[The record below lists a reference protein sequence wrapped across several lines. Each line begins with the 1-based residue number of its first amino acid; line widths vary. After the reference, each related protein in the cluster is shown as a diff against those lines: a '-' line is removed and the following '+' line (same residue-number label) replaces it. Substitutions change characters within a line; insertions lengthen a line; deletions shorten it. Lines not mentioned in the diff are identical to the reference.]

1 MTLSLARTTDFK
13 TGQGVPT
20 GIELE
25 RYYDPATDQE
35 TMTINMGPSHP
46 STHGVLRLVLELD
59 GETVVRCTPHIGYLH
74 TGIEKTMEN
83 LSYYKALVLTDRE
96 DYLSNL
102 CNNLAYSLAVE
113 KLVNVNIPPKGQY
126 LRVLLN
132 ELERIASHVLW
143 LGTHALDIGAMSIF
157 FYTWQ
162 DRDLILELKE
172 HLSGVR
178 TKTSWICPGGL
189 RGDVPPG
196 WMERCWEFI
205 EYFPKRVELYET
217 LLTNNPIWVERTRGI
232 GALTA
237 DEAIAFGM
245 AGPSLRASG
254 VNQDLRKTNPYSSYE
269 QFDFDVAVGTYG
281 DVYDRYR
288 VRMEEMRQS
297 HRLCIQAWKRVKEIG
312 ASAPVRTSDRKI
324 SPPPREE
331 LDTSMEALIH
341 HFKLFTEGY
350 HPPVGEAIGAVEGPR
365 GEKAY
370 YVVSDGSNKPYRVR
384 IKGPSFYNLQALPK
398 MVEGRMVADVVAM
411 IGSIDIVL
419 GDIDR

>member
-1 MTLSLARTTDFK
+1 MSASLSLEK
-13 TGQGVPT
+13 VPQA
-20 GIELE
+20 GIEIE
-25 RYYDPATDQE
+25 RYLDPETAQE

-113 KLVNVNIPPKGQY
+113 KLLEVAIPPKADY
-126 LRVLLN
+126 MRVLLN
-132 ELERIASHVLW
+132 ELERIASHCLW
-143 LGTHALDIGAMSIF
+143 LGTHALDIGAMSMF

-162 DRDLILELKE
+162 DRDRVLELKE

-189 RGDVPPG
+189 RGDAPQG
-196 WMERCWEFI
+196 WLERVRAFMD
-205 EYFPKRVELYET
+205 YFPARIELYEG
-217 LLTNNPIWVERTRGI
+217 LLTNNPIWVERTRSI
-232 GALTA
+232 GMLSA

-254 VNQDLRKTNPYSSYE
+254 VAFDLRKTNPYSRYE
-269 QFDFDVAVGTYG
+269 EFDFDICVGQYG

-288 VRMEEMRQS
+288 VRMAEFWESLKLCEQAYAKVLEMGE
-297 HRLCIQAWKRVKEIG
+297 K
-312 ASAPVRTSDRKI
+312 APVRTADRKI
-324 SPPPREE
+324 APPPRAE

-370 YVVSDGSNKPYRVR
+370 YIVSDGSNKPYRVK

-398 MVEGRMVADVVAM
+398 MCEGRMVADVVAI

>member
-1 MTLSLARTTDFK
+1 MQNSDLMTERSTTF
-13 TGQGVPT
+13 PA
-20 GIELE
+20 GIEVE
-25 RYYDPATDQE
+25 RQHDPDSGAD

-59 GETVVRCTPHIGYLH
+59 GENVVRCTPHIGYLH

-113 KLVNVNIPPKGQY
+113 QLVDVVIPEKSQV

-132 ELERIASHVLW
+132 ELERIASHMLW
-143 LGTHALDIGAMSIF
+143 LGTHALDIGAMSVF

-162 DRDLILELKE
+162 DRDLILEIKE
-172 HLSGVR
+172 HMSGVR

-189 RGDVPPG
+189 RGDMPSG
-196 WMERCWEFI
+196 WYERVESFLNQ
-205 EYFPKRVELYET
+205 FPKRMEMYEG
-217 LLTNNPIWVERTRGI
+217 LLSNNPIWLERTRGV
-232 GALTA
+232 GVLTPQDALDAGLT
-237 DEAIAFGM
+237 
-245 AGPSLRASG
+245 GPSLRASG
-254 VNQDLRKTNPYSSYE
+254 VAWDLRKSNPYSGYE
-269 QFDFDVAVGTYG
+269 QYEFDIAVGQYG
-281 DVYDRYR
+281 DVLDRYR
-288 VRMEEMRQS
+288 VRMEELRQS
-297 HRLCIQAWKRVKEIG
+297 YEICRQAMKRALAMPG
-312 ASAPVRTSDRKI
+312 APVRTNDRKI
-324 SPPPREE
+324 APPPKAE

-350 HPPVGEAIGAVEGPR
+350 HPPVGEALGAVEGPR

-370 YVVSDGSNKPYRVR
+370 FVISDGSNRPYRVR

-398 MVEGRMVADVVAM
+398 MCEGRLVADVVAM

>member
-1 MTLSLARTTDFK
+1 MSASLSLEK
-13 TGQGVPT
+13 VPQA
-20 GIELE
+20 GIEIE
-25 RYYDPATDQE
+25 RYLDPETAQE

-113 KLVNVNIPPKGQY
+113 KLLQVAIPPKADY
-126 LRVLLN
+126 MRVLLN
-132 ELERIASHVLW
+132 ELERIASHCLW
-143 LGTHALDIGAMSIF
+143 LGTHALDIGAMSMF

-162 DRDLILELKE
+162 DRDRVLELKE

-189 RGDVPPG
+189 RGDAPQG
-196 WMERCWEFI
+196 WLERVRAFLD
-205 EYFPKRVELYET
+205 YFPARIELYEG
-217 LLTNNPIWVERTRGI
+217 LLTNNPIWIERTRGI
-232 GALTA
+232 GILSAN
-237 DEAIAFGM
+237 EAIAFGM

-254 VNQDLRKTNPYSSYE
+254 VAFDLRKSNPYSRYE
-269 QFDFDVAVGTYG
+269 EFDFDICVGQYG

-288 VRMEEMRQS
+288 VRMAEFWESLKLCNQSYTKIVEMGE
-297 HRLCIQAWKRVKEIG
+297 K
-312 ASAPVRTSDRKI
+312 APVRTADRKI
-324 SPPPREE
+324 APPPRAE

-370 YVVSDGSNKPYRVR
+370 YIVSDGSNKPYRVK

-398 MVEGRMVADVVAM
+398 MCEGRMVADVVAI

>member
-1 MTLSLARTTDFK
+1 MQNSDLMSERSTTF
-13 TGQGVPT
+13 PA
-20 GIELE
+20 GIEVE
-25 RYYDPATDQE
+25 RQHDPDTGAD

-59 GETVVRCTPHIGYLH
+59 GENVVRCTPHIGYLH

-113 KLVNVNIPPKGQY
+113 QLVDVVIPEKSQV

-132 ELERIASHVLW
+132 ELERIASHMLW
-143 LGTHALDIGAMSIF
+143 LGTHALDIGAMSVF

-162 DRDLILELKE
+162 DRDLILEIKE
-172 HLSGVR
+172 HMSGVR

-189 RGDVPPG
+189 RGDMPSG
-196 WMERCWEFI
+196 WYERVESFLNQ
-205 EYFPKRVELYET
+205 FPKRMEMYEG
-217 LLTNNPIWVERTRGI
+217 LLSNNPIWLERTRGV
-232 GALTA
+232 GVLTPQDALDAGLT
-237 DEAIAFGM
+237 
-245 AGPSLRASG
+245 GPSLRASG
-254 VNQDLRKTNPYSSYE
+254 VAWDLRKSNPYSGYE
-269 QFDFDVAVGTYG
+269 QYEFDIAVGQYG
-281 DVYDRYR
+281 DVLDRYR
-288 VRMEEMRQS
+288 VRMEELRQS
-297 HRLCIQAWKRVKEIG
+297 YEICRQAMKRALAMPG
-312 ASAPVRTSDRKI
+312 APVRTNDRKI
-324 SPPPREE
+324 APPPKAE

-350 HPPVGEAIGAVEGPR
+350 HPPVGEALGAVEGPR

-370 YVVSDGSNKPYRVR
+370 YVISDGSNRPYRVR

-398 MVEGRMVADVVAM
+398 MCEGRLVADVVAM

>member
-1 MTLSLARTTDFK
+1 MSAELEISKDRVMP
-13 TGQGVPT
+13 G
-20 GIELE
+20 GIEIE
-25 RYYDPATDQE
+25 RYLDPETDAE

-113 KLVNVNIPPKGQY
+113 KLLDVEIPIKGQY
-126 LRVLLN
+126 MRVLLN
-132 ELERIASHVLW
+132 ELERIASHMLW
-143 LGTHALDIGAMSIF
+143 LGTHCLDIGAMSVF

-162 DRDLILELKE
+162 DRDLILEIKE

-189 RGDVPPG
+189 RKDAPTG
-196 WMERCWEFI
+196 WMTRVKAFLD
-205 EYFPKRVELYET
+205 YFPERIRLYEG
-217 LLTNNPIWVERTRGI
+217 LLSNNPIWIERTRGI
-232 GALTA
+232 GIVSAQ
-237 DEAIAFGM
+237 DAIAYGM

-254 VNQDLRKTNPYSSYE
+254 VNLDLRKDNPYSSYDH
-269 QFDFDVAVGTYG
+269 FDFDVAVGTYG
-281 DVYDRYR
+281 DVFDRYR
-288 VRMEEMRQS
+288 VRMEELRQS
-297 HRLCIQAWKRVKEIG
+297 LSLCNQAWGKIRDLGE
-312 ASAPVRTSDRKI
+312 SAPVRTSDRKI
-324 SPPPREE
+324 APPPREE

-370 YVVSDGSNKPYRVR
+370 YVVSDGSNKPYRVK
-384 IKGPSFYNLQALPK
+384 IKGPSFYNLQALPR
-398 MVEGRMVADVVAM
+398 MCEGRMVADVVAI

>member
-1 MTLSLARTTDFK
+1 MQNSDLMSERSTTF
-13 TGQGVPT
+13 PA
-20 GIELE
+20 GIEVE
-25 RYYDPATDQE
+25 RQHDPDTGAD

-59 GETVVRCTPHIGYLH
+59 GENVVRCTPHIGYLH

-113 KLVNVNIPPKGQY
+113 QLVDVVIPEKSQV

-132 ELERIASHVLW
+132 ELERIASHMLW
-143 LGTHALDIGAMSIF
+143 LGTHALDIGAMSVF

-162 DRDLILELKE
+162 DRDLILEIKE
-172 HLSGVR
+172 HMSGVR

-189 RGDVPPG
+189 RGDMPSG
-196 WMERCWEFI
+196 WYERVESFLNQ
-205 EYFPKRVELYET
+205 FPKRMEMYEG
-217 LLTNNPIWVERTRGI
+217 LLSNNPIWLERTRGV
-232 GALTA
+232 GVLTPQDALDAGLT
-237 DEAIAFGM
+237 
-245 AGPSLRASG
+245 GPSLRASG
-254 VNQDLRKTNPYSSYE
+254 VAWDLRKSNPYSGYE
-269 QFDFDVAVGTYG
+269 QYEFDIAVGQYG
-281 DVYDRYR
+281 DVLDRYR
-288 VRMEEMRQS
+288 VRMEELRQS
-297 HRLCIQAWKRVKEIG
+297 YEICRQAMKR
-312 ASAPVRTSDRKI
+312 ALAMPDAPVRTNDRKI
-324 SPPPREE
+324 APPPKAE

-350 HPPVGEAIGAVEGPR
+350 HPPVGEALGAVEGPR

-370 YVVSDGSNKPYRVR
+370 YVISDGSNRPYRVR
-384 IKGPSFYNLQALPK
+384 IKGPSFYNLQALPN
-398 MVEGRMVADVVAM
+398 MCEGRLVADVVAM

>member
-25 RYYDPATDQE
+25 RYYDPETDQE

-113 KLVNVNIPPKGQY
+113 KLMNVSIPPKGQY

-143 LGTHALDIGAMSIF
+143 LGTHALDIGAMSVF

-189 RGDVPPG
+189 RGDVPAG
-196 WMERCWEFI
+196 WMERCHEFFD
-205 EYFPKRVELYET
+205 YFPARIELYET
-217 LLTNNPIWVERTRGI
+217 LLTNNPIWIERTRSI

-237 DEAIAFGM
+237 EEAIAMGM
-245 AGPSLRASG
+245 GGPSLRASG

-288 VRMEEMRQS
+288 VRMEELRQS
-297 HRLCIQAWKRVKEIG
+297 LRLCIQAWQKVKEMG
-312 ASAPVRTSDRKI
+312 PNAPVRTSDRKI
-324 SPPPREE
+324 APPPREE

-370 YVVSDGSNKPYRVR
+370 YVVSDGSNKPYRVK

>member
-1 MTLSLARTTDFK
+1 MSVSLEK
-13 TGQGVPT
+13 VPQA
-20 GIELE
+20 GIEIE
-25 RYYDPATDQE
+25 RYLDPETAQE

-113 KLVNVNIPPKGQY
+113 KLLEVTIPPKADY
-126 LRVLLN
+126 MRVLLN
-132 ELERIASHVLW
+132 ELERIASHCLW
-143 LGTHALDIGAMSIF
+143 LGTHALDIGAMSMF

-162 DRDLILELKE
+162 DRDRVLELKE

-189 RGDVPPG
+189 RGDAPQG
-196 WMERCWEFI
+196 WLERVRAFLD
-205 EYFPKRVELYET
+205 YFPARIELYEG
-217 LLTNNPIWVERTRGI
+217 LLTNNPIWIERTRGI
-232 GALTA
+232 GMLTVA
-237 DEAIAFGM
+237 EAISFGM

-254 VNQDLRKTNPYSSYE
+254 VAFDLRKSNPYSRYE
-269 QFDFDVAVGTYG
+269 EFDFDICVGQYG

-288 VRMEEMRQS
+288 VRMAEFWESLKLCEQSYAKVVEMGE
-297 HRLCIQAWKRVKEIG
+297 K
-312 ASAPVRTSDRKI
+312 APVRTADRKI
-324 SPPPREE
+324 SPPPRAE

-370 YVVSDGSNKPYRVR
+370 YIVSDGSNKPYRVK

-398 MVEGRMVADVVAM
+398 MCEGRMVADVVAI

>member
-1 MTLSLARTTDFK
+1 MTQSMERSTPA
-13 TGQGVPT
+13 
-20 GIELE
+20 GIEVE
-25 RYYDPATDQE
+25 RYYDPDTDAE

-113 KLVNVNIPPKGQY
+113 KLLGVDVPPKADY

-132 ELERIASHVLW
+132 ELERIASHMLW
-143 LGTHALDIGAMSIF
+143 LGTHALDIGAMSVF

-162 DRDLILELKE
+162 DRDRVLEIKE

-189 RGDVPPG
+189 RGDVPTG
-196 WMERCWEFI
+196 WYERVGMFLDE
-205 EYFPKRVELYET
+205 FPKRIELYEG
-217 LLTNNPIWVERTRGI
+217 LLSNNPIWIERTRGI
-232 GALTA
+232 GVLSAEEAVSFGLT
-237 DEAIAFGM
+237 
-245 AGPSLRASG
+245 GPSLRASG
-254 VNQDLRKTNPYSSYE
+254 VNLDLRKAAPYSRYE
-269 QFDFDVAVGTYG
+269 EFEFDVAVGREG
-281 DVYDRYR
+281 DVLDRYR
-288 VRMEEMRQS
+288 VRMEELRQS
-297 HRLCIQAWKRVKEIG
+297 LAIARQALKTARSLPG
-312 ASAPVRTSDRKI
+312 TAPVRTADRKI
-324 SPPPREE
+324 APPPRAE

-350 HPPVGEAIGAVEGPR
+350 HPPVGEALGAVEGPR

-370 YVVSDGSNKPYRVR
+370 YVVSDGSNKPFRVR
-384 IKGPSFYNLQALPK
+384 IKGPSFYNLQALPR
-398 MVEGRMVADVVAM
+398 MCEGRMVADVVAM